1 MTHSARIATTI
12 GNNLFV
18 PLQALRRQA
27 RQMNS
32 RPSFTITG
40 PAGRIRLPAEKL
52 SCRRQVNPRK
62 KTKHMGDKSPKANQK
77 KSTQKQAQVSIADQ
91 KKKQALAA
99 KQAAPK
105 KK

>member
-1 MTHSARIATTI
+1 
-12 GNNLFV
+12 
-18 PLQALRRQA
+18 
-27 RQMNS
+27 MNS

-40 PAGRIRLPAEKL
+40 PAGRITLPAEKL

-77 KSTQKQAQVSIADQ
+77 KATQQQVKASSAAQA
-91 KKKQALAA
+91 KKQAVAA
-99 KQAAPK
+99 KQAVIK